1 MISGE
6 INKMRALYIYT
17 MCKKTIIAIIVG
29 ILVGI
34 SSSIFL
40 KLLQFGINETRKLDK
55 YYIAL
60 PIALFLTS
68 LIILLVSNDSKGHG
82 TEKVIEAFHKT
93 SGKIKLSVVPI
104 KLISSVVTISFG
116 GSAGKEGPCVQ
127 IGAGV
132 CSAVSDLFR
141 LNQEDRKELLIC
153 GFASGFA
160 SVFGTPIS
168 GAIFAVESLKT
179 GRLYVKSLYLAFISS
194 IVSVEV
200 AKYLGIDYFYYN
212 FNIKALFT
220 LALLLKCLACGIF
233 VGVVSIILINIFNY
247 FEKQFYNLPVYEPLK
262 GIVGGIIIILLTQF
276 LSTKYLGLG
285 TDVIEGV
292 IKGEQVPLF
301 AFLWKIVFTS
311 ITFASGGSGGIF
323 TPLFFIGSTSGSTF
337 ARIFNL
343 DQGIFSAL
351 GIIGILAGA
360 SNTPVAALFLAVE
373 LFGVD
378 ILPLAAIVSGISFM
392 TSGKRSIFSSQL
404 LDFKYSNS

>member
-1 MISGE
+1 MNGK
-6 INKMRALYIYT
+6 INKMRTLYIYT

-40 KLLQFGINETRKLDK
+40 KLLQFGINETTKFDK
-55 YYIAL
+55 YYITL

-132 CSAVSDLFR
+132 CSALSDLFK
-141 LNQEDRKELLIC
+141 LDSEDRKELLIC

-168 GAIFAVESLKT
+168 GAIFAIESLKI
-179 GRLYVKSLYLAFISS
+179 GRLYVKSLYPAFISS

-200 AKYLGIDYFYYN
+200 AKYLGIKYFYYN
-212 FNIKALFT
+212 FSGKILFS
-220 LALLLKCLACGIF
+220 LNLFFKCLVCGVFI
-233 VGVVSIILINIFNY
+233 GVVSIILINIFNY
-247 FEKQFYNLPVYEPLK
+247 FEKRFDNLSIYEPLK
-262 GIVGGIIIILLTQF
+262 GILGGVILIILTQF
-276 LSTKYLGLG
+276 TSAEYLGLG
-285 TDVIEGV
+285 TNIIEGV
-292 IKGEQVPLF
+292 IKGEEVPLL
-301 AFLWKIVFTS
+301 AFLWKIIFTS

-337 ARIFNL
+337 AKIFNL
-343 DQGIFSAL
+343 NQGVFSSL

-360 SNTPVAALFLAVE
+360 ANTPVAALFVGVE
-373 LFGVD
+373 MFGVD
-378 ILPLAAIVSGISFM
+378 ILPFAAVVSGISYM
-392 TSGKRSIFSSQL
+392 TSGNRSIFSSQL
-404 LDFKYSNS
+404 LDFKYDNS

>member
-1 MISGE
+1 MISK
-6 INKMRALYIYT
+6 INRIIEEFIYII
-17 MCKKTIIAIIVG
+17 CRKTAIAIIVG
-29 ILVGI
+29 VLVGI

-40 KLLQFGINETRKLDK
+40 KLLQFGIDQSKKIDNF
-55 YYIAL
+55 YVIL
-60 PIALFLTS
+60 PLALFLTS
-68 LIILLVSNDSKGHG
+68 LIIILVSNDSKGHG
-82 TEKVIEAFHKT
+82 TEKVIEAFHKNN
-93 SGKIKLSVVPI
+93 GKINLSVVPI
-104 KLISSVVTISFG
+104 KMISSVITISFG

-141 LNQEDRKELLIC
+141 LSQEDRKELLIC

-179 GRLYVKSLYLAFISS
+179 GRLYVKSLYLGFISS

-200 AKYLGIDYFYYN
+200 AKCLGIDYFYYT
-212 FNIKALFT
+212 FNIKELVT
-220 LALLLKCLACGIF
+220 LTLVLKCLACGVF
-233 VGVVSIILINIFNY
+233 LGVVSIILIDIFNY
-247 FEKQFYNLPVYEPLK
+247 FGKQFYNLPIYEPLK
-262 GIVGGIIIILLTQF
+262 GIVGGIILILLTQF

-292 IKGEQVPLF
+292 IKGKQVPFF

-343 DQGIFSAL
+343 NQGIFSAL

-360 SNTPVAALFLAVE
+360 SNTPVAALFVAVE